1 MDSMSEGRLQ
11 RCLGMGVW
19 RGTVESQR
27 AAGLAAW
34 NHRLIAAGQS
44 SRRPLL
50 ELACLQLQFLKS
62 CSFWETRDR
71 ETREQKYG
79 VLRRGPGARD
89 LCSVVVMGKKA
100 VSIHVPSDRW
110 G

>member
-50 ELACLQLQFLKS
+50 ELACLQLQFLKRVGDQGQGDQGTEIWS
-62 CSFWETRDR
+62 AEERAWSQRFVQCGSDGEEGCKHT
-71 ETREQKYG
+71 
-79 VLRRGPGARD
+79 
-89 LCSVVVMGKKA
+89 CA
-100 VSIHVPSDRW
+100 V
-110 G
+110 